1 MSHLKSIVASFTL
14 AAIMIAFLS
23 SGSLAAQNLVHIV
36 ERGETV
42 FGIARLYR
50 VSPDELMRLN
60 NITDASRLQVGRRL
74 LIPPSETARPQS
86 FTEHRVIRNDTLFSI
101 ARNNEISLQ
110 ALLDANGFSQNHVI
124 RVGDIIRVPAR
135 PGSVP
140 PAQVVM
146 PPPVANVR
154 QLTPATSIDPSLRWP
169 VRPQAIS
176 YMTGRLQGVVV
187 QGERSEPVRSLTH
200 GIVVSAGPYRGFGRV
215 AIVEAPGGYLF
226 VYGGFESLS
235 VRKGDRVGPGEILGR
250 LGIDALSQKP
260 NLFFM
265 VYRGNTPIDPAKAPR
280 GA

>member
-1 MSHLKSIVASFTL
+1 MSHLKSIAASFIL
-14 AAIMIAFLS
+14 AAFLS
-23 SGSLAAQNLVHIV
+23 SGSLAAQNLVHVV

-50 VSPDELMRLN
+50 VSPDELMRFN

-74 LIPPSETARPQS
+74 LIPSSGTAGPQS

-101 ARNNEISLQ
+101 ARNNGISLQ
-110 ALLDANGFSQNHVI
+110 DLLAANGFSQNHVI

-146 PPPVANVR
+146 PPAANVR
-154 QLTPATSIDPSLRWP
+154 QLTPASSIDPSLRWP

-265 VYRGNTPIDPAKAPR
+265 VYRGNTPINPAKAPR
-280 GA
+280 A